1 CMENELVEVVSRR
14 GKVYAKVRIADK
26 VLAGTVYMNMHFGNA
41 LQDAD
46 DRLANILCSHAIDR
60 HSKQPEY
67 KITAVRMAKVDEAL

>member
-1 CMENELVEVVSRR
+1 MVEVVSRR
-14 GKVYAKVRIADK
+14 GKVYAKVRIVDK

-46 DRLANILCSHAIDR
+46 DRLANILCTHAVDR

-67 KITAVRMAKVDEAL
+67 KITAVRMTKVHEALRAKYE